1 MNINLDFRE
10 IGIRIQFYRTKSKL
24 TQEEL
29 AELVGTSQKYISR
42 IETGYHNIKL
52 GTIAAI
58 AKHLQVSVD
67 MLIADYD
74 DSSDES
80 TLKIILDDIR
90 GMSPKQLEMLRD
102 NIKTIK
108 KFDQ

>member
-1 MNINLDFRE
+1 MNIDLDFRK
-10 IGIRIQFYRTKSKL
+10 IGARIQSYRSKMNL

-29 AELVGTSQKYISR
+29 GELVGTSQKYISR

-52 GTIAAI
+52 GTIVAI
-58 AKHLQVSVD
+58 AKHLHVSVD

-74 DSSDES
+74 DSTDEN
-80 TLKIILDDIR
+80 TLKLILDDIR
-90 GMSPKQLEMLRD
+90 GMNPKQLEMLRD

-108 KFDQ
+108 KFNL